1 MEEGLGGPVVGIVCY
16 GSLLSPDELVPFLDG
31 DGSLAVPVR
40 VNGFRRV
47 FNQRS
52 VWRSSTTD
60 GDSSAVL
67 NAVLD
72 QDACMNAV
80 LVPELNAREYD
91 AVRRRERGYRMV
103 EVEGSEIEPYNDTQL
118 PDTDL
123 VLVPTGNEER
133 LDSSLEPIPEYI
145 DICLDGA
152 GHWGEKFYN
161 EFLETTELGNG
172 ESLREYLGSDRHRS
186 HRSF

>member
-1 MEEGLGGPVVGIVCY
+1 VGGGVGGPVVGIICY
-16 GSLLSPDELVPFLDG
+16 GSLLSPDELVPFLND
-31 DGSLAVPVR
+31 DGSRAVPVR

-60 GDSSAVL
+60 GDGSAVL

-72 QDACMNAV
+72 PGGSMNAV

-91 AVRRRERGYRMV
+91 ALRRRERGYRMV
-103 EVEGSEIEPYNDTQL
+103 EVEDSEIEPHGDTPL
-118 PDTDL
+118 PDNDI

-133 LDSSLEPIPEYI
+133 TDDSLKPIPEYI

-152 GHWGEKFYN
+152 RHWGESFYA
-161 EFLETTELGNG
+161 EFLETTETGNG
-172 ESLREYLGSDRHRS
+172 ETLREYLGSDRYPSRGN
-186 HRSF
+186 F